1 MLGLGLLLIRLVIGL
16 SFIAHG
22 AQKLFGFGGG
32 GLKVFGE
39 QFEKLG
45 IKPGVTMAL
54 LAGLSEFIG
63 GAMFALGLLTPF
75 AGIVIA
81 GTMVVAILKVHG
93 KNGYWLTKGG
103 NEYCLATLVVAIAVA
118 LTGAGQYSLD
128 AILF

>member
-1 MLGLGLLLIRLVIGL
+1 MVGDVVSLGKSVETHDLV
-16 SFIAHG
+16 
-22 AQKLFGFGGG
+22 
-32 GLKVFGE
+32 
-39 QFEKLG
+39 
-45 IKPGVTMAL
+45 

-63 GAMFALGLLTPF
+63 GAMFALGLLTPL

-103 NEYCLATLVVAIAVA
+103 YEYCLATLVVAIAVA